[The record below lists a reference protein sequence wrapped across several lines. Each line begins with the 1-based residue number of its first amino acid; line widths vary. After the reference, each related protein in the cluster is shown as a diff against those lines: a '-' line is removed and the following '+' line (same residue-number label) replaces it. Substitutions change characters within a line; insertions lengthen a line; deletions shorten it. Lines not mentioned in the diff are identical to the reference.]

1 VDSCRRK
8 TEPVPNMEEQE
19 KAKKQKGEV
28 LRRRRQ
34 ERRQYDEMVV
44 NAGLLKYIKDPS
56 KENLR
61 DAIKNVSTQTRRVL
75 SRRRQG

>member
-1 VDSCRRK
+1 MDSCRRK
-8 TEPVPNMEEQE
+8 TEPVPNIEEQE

>member
-1 VDSCRRK
+1 MDSRRRK
-8 TEPVPNMEEQE
+8 TEPVPNIEEQE

>member
-1 VDSCRRK
+1 VDSRRRK
-8 TEPVPNMEEQE
+8 TEPVPNIEEQE

>member
-8 TEPVPNMEEQE
+8 TEPVPNIEEQE